1 MEYTI
6 TITESERLALESIAV
21 DVKEWIVNAAKA
33 RASVASSD
41 IINKLIVHCNEN
53 NIQIANGLD
62 AQIQQAYDLGV
73 AEKLVDNIITN

>member
-21 DVKEWIVNAAKA
+21 DVKEWIANAAKA
-33 RASVASSD
+33 RAGVASSD
-41 IINKLIVHCNEN
+41 IINKLIAHCNEN

-73 AEKLVDNIITN
+73 VKKLVDNIIIN